1 MRKLAFVIL
10 VSCLLATLL
19 FAGKENVL
27 PVKASPDIYQGNLVL
42 TGNNVTTIEGR
53 FDINGSISVEE
64 NATLILR
71 NAIVNFTQV
80 RDYQFNMTFYNPTN
94 GNPRL
99 IAENTTLATAYSFY
113 VRFHGNSSCRADRL
127 EVWPP
132 YATGYWWRMYDSS
145 VVSISNSRV
154 YAVTAYA
161 DSIFEA
167 FNSTM
172 RYMTAI
178 GQVSANISLSYIE
191 SLYCSYSSAVN
202 VSNSNILQVEAKE
215 TAVAT
220 ASNSTIN
227 NLYTY
232 QSSVVRLVNSSYI
245 SYSIYNESKVY
256 VCWYL
261 NVHVIDLEGTDVPSA
276 NVTATYPDTMIAE
289 SKPTDANGWT
299 RLTLMEKMMNASDS
313 YPIGNYTVTAKY
325 EHEGET
331 HEGQQSVNMTANQE
345 ITIQLPFIIPE
356 FSTEEVPFWMRWWFW
371 ATIAVVVIGVAST
384 LFLWRRKVTKAQRDL
399 NKETKD

>member
-1 MRKLAFVIL
+1 MSRFASIVLL
-10 VSCLLATLL
+10 SSLLLALP
-19 FAGKENVL
+19 FVYKENI
-27 PVKASPDIYQGNLVL
+27 PQIKASSDIHQGDLVL
-42 TGNNVTTIEGR
+42 VGNNVTVIEGQ
-53 FDINGSISVEE
+53 FDINGSILVEE

-71 NAIVNFTQV
+71 NAVLNFTQG
-80 RDYQFNMTFYNPTN
+80 RDYQFNMTFSNPTN

-99 IAENTTLATAYSFY
+99 IAENTTLATAYSFR

-132 YATGYWWRMYDSS
+132 YATGYWWYMHDSS
-145 VVSISNSRV
+145 VVSISNSRI
-154 YAVTAYA
+154 YMVTAYV

-172 RYMTAI
+172 RYMNAFD
-178 GQVSANISLSYIE
+178 QVSANISLSYIE
-191 SLYCSYSSAVN
+191 SLYCSSSSAVN

-215 TAVAT
+215 SAVAT
-220 ASNSTIN
+220 ASNSTITY
-227 NLYTY
+227 LYTH

-276 NVTATYPDTMIAE
+276 NVTATYSDATVAE
-289 SKPTDANGWT
+289 SKLTDANGWT

-313 YPIGNYTVTAKY
+313 YPIGNYTTTAKY
-325 EHEGET
+325 EVHT
-331 HEGQQSVNMTANQE
+331 GQKSVNMTGNKE
-345 ITIQLPFIIPE
+345 ITISLPFIIPE
-356 FSTEEVPFWMRWWFW
+356 FPTFLILPLFMI
-371 ATIAVVVIGVAST
+371 ATLLVVIVY
-384 LFLWRRKVTKAQRDL
+384 RRKHAW
-399 NKETKD
+399 